1 MGKQYS
7 KEFKNQV
14 LNDYKSGNYGGYPQ
28 VAKKYGI
35 KFRAIPKSDVS
46 EGIDLVRRLLLK
58 VTFDG
63 SKCLQGI
70 RALKEYHKDWDEKN
84 QQFKDTPC
92 HDWSSHGA
100 DAFRYLCQ
108 AIIAFIDN
116 RAAAISKLLPEAD
129 HNYNPLREK
138 AIKLEM
144 RELKKIKSPNSIR
157 NKQKDKT
164 QYYANLDYDI
174 FKF

>member
-1 MGKQYS
+1 M
-7 KEFKNQV
+7 
-14 LNDYKSGNYGGYPQ
+14 
-28 VAKKYGI
+28 
-35 KFRAIPKSDVS
+35 
-46 EGIDLVRRLLLK
+46 LLK

-63 SKCLQGI
+63 SRCLQGI

-116 RAAAISKLLPEAD
+116 RAATISKLLPEAD
-129 HNYNPLREK
+129 HNYNPLRER

-144 RELKKIKSPNSIR
+144 AELRRMKSKIGKRS
-157 NKQKDKT
+157 KDKLKNGQA
-164 QYYANLDYDI
+164 QYAKLDYDI